1 MDELGVLCY
10 PKILDAKTTL
20 LEKISKDGKK
30 SNEILTELNM
40 VFVWRCAETDAQL
53 EVPWY
58 GQGLKDTEQGIGN
71 ALTYAERYFLLKF
84 FKIPTDSD
92 DPDAFLK
99 NHKVETMEEKTERE
113 AKELAVQEKEK
124 LNAMYS
130 TVMGKVEKNKTAWI
144 ALLTDEGL
152 ITRGLEDLKT
162 KENLVNTYNKLPTLS
177 KKI

>member
-1 MDELGVLCY
+1 M
-10 PKILDAKTTL
+10 
-20 LEKISKDGKK
+20 
-30 SNEILTELNM
+30 
-40 VFVWRCAETDAQL
+40 
-53 EVPWY
+53 PWY